1 MRRTLTSVCRHRVA
15 TEGRVRMESRSLS
28 ASVREASTTA
38 SAPTKSTSVRH
49 NPACM
54 APVKMVSTG
63 STARARRGGRENA
76 VTSTSTSARRI
87 HANTRLSRASICST
101 ITSASALT
109 DTQVRLHFFLFKFIV
124 LSFRTSSSFCSL
136 LFYLFVP
143 DLFSVHF
150 ASCFDLFFKTRYQVC
165 F

>member
-1 MRRTLTSVCRHRVA
+1 MRRTSTSVCRRRVA
-15 TEGRVRMESRSLS
+15 TEGRVRMEWQSS
-28 ASVREASTTA
+28 SVSVLEASTTA

-49 NPACM
+49 NPACT

-63 STARARRGGRENA
+63 STARARQGGRENA
-76 VTSTSTSARRI
+76 VTSTSTSAHQIR
-87 HANTRLSRASICST
+87 ANTKLSRASICLT

-124 LSFRTSSSFCSL
+124 LSFRSSSSFCSS
-136 LFYLFVP
+136 LFYFFIPNFISLRLFTSY
-143 DLFSVHF
+143 LIFMIRW
-150 ASCFDLFFKTRYQVC
+150 LVC